1 MDPLFP
7 TATVVSLLAFAFALS
22 EQATVA
28 LVATLLAWVASLL
41 TFVAFIIDL
50 ILFGWTKHEFGTLNV
65 DASTATASGES
76 ASVLFPFHL
85 HFEKNLIWNCTKL
98 IGVFHTYVRS
108 CD

>member
-50 ILFGWTKHEFGTLNV
+50 ILFGWTKHEFGTLSV

-76 ASVLFPFHL
+76 ASVLFRKKSNFGIVL
-85 HFEKNLIWNCTKL
+85 NLLGFI
-98 IGVFHTYVRS
+98 VRS